1 MGLKNRLRW
10 IFIEDVDKGKIK
22 NSYSVT
28 RLWVWVLLL
37 SIIWVI
43 SGFLVYHAFPEN
55 KSDAG
60 TFGDM
65 FGAVNAL
72 FSGLAF
78 GGIIYT
84 ILLQRTELK
93 FQREE
98 LELQRAEIKRSGDE
112 LEGQKKLMAIQ
123 RFENTFFQLINL
135 NHEIVGNMTVKE
147 QSFKRKRVDITSVWE
162 EFEGREV
169 FNRFYA
175 SLKNQLRHFQKE
187 EERILENGEVYTGP
201 SGHDRIVII
210 FEEVYKKYE
219 GSMGHYFRNLY
230 HTIRWVHNANCFENN
245 EEKKEYIRIIR
256 SQLSSYELIVLYY
269 NCMVEQ
275 GGKLKELAVE
285 YNLFDNINYNLL
297 IDVEHK
303 KMFEQP

>member
-1 MGLKNRLRW
+1 MKISWSR
-10 IFIEDVDKGKIK
+10 IFIEEVDKGKIESK
-22 NSYSVT
+22 YKVL
-28 RLWVWVLLL
+28 RLEILMFALFILWL
-37 SIIWVI
+37 IG
-43 SGFLVYHAFPEN
+43 GFATYYWFG
-55 KSDAG
+55 DDRG
-60 TFGDM
+60 TTGDM
-65 FGAVNAL
+65 FGTVNAL

-78 GGIIYT
+78 AGIIYT

-98 LELQRAEIKRSGDE
+98 LELQRKEIKRSGDE
-112 LEGQKKLMAIQ
+112 LEGQKRLMAIQ

-135 NHEIVGNMTVKE
+135 NHEIVGNMTIKE
-147 QSFKRKRVDITSVWE
+147 TSIKRTSREFTQVTE

-169 FNRFYA
+169 FSRFYA
-175 SLKNQLRHFQKE
+175 ALTKGLLDFHKD
-187 EERILENGEVYTGP
+187 EERTLEENEVYTGP
-201 SGHDRIVII
+201 SGHERIII
-210 FEEVYKKYE
+210 VFEEVYKRFE

-245 EEKKEYIRIIR
+245 EENKEYIRIIR
-256 SQLSSYELIVLYY
+256 AQLSSYELIVLYY

-275 GGKLKELAVE
+275 GEKLKKLAIE

-297 IDVEHK
+297 IDPEHK